1 MAAMQTAS
9 PEFLGFGGPRMVLD
23 LATAVWEGFSG
34 VLELGLGR
42 MEQARAV
49 ARVASGRRTLEA
61 VLLGHKYEPSTAD
74 KYARIV
80 LGFLREANR
89 VPWAGLSN
97 EDVRAYLAGLRLAG
111 AGNATIRLHLCALR
125 AVFDRIL
132 GLGLTE
138 GIAHVRRPP
147 PRQPATEEEV
157 LLMLAACRSPREL
170 EVVDLLYVGKLMPRD
185 LRLFFPSPGRSEPI
199 TTRTLRRTVVRVRG
213 RCGLQ
218 DITCTAI
225 RKAPVGSLQ
234 IAA

>member
-1 MAAMQTAS
+1 MAALQTVS

-61 VLLGHKYEPSTAD
+61 VLLAHRYEPSTAD

-80 LGFLREANR
+80 LGFLAEVNR
-89 VPWAGLSN
+89 VPWSGLGN
-97 EDVRAYLAGLRLAG
+97 DDVRAYLAGLRLAG
-111 AGNATIRLHLCALR
+111 ACNATIRLHLCALR

-147 PRQPATEEEV
+147 PRRPATEEEV
-157 LLMLAACRSPREL
+157 LLMLAACRSPRER
-170 EVVDLLYVGKLMPRD
+170 EVVDLFYFFKLMPRD
-185 LRLFFPSPGRSEPI
+185 LRMLFPSPCRSEPI

-213 RCGLQ
+213 RCGLP

-225 RKAPVGSLQ
+225 RKAPVESLQ
-234 IAA
+234 TAA